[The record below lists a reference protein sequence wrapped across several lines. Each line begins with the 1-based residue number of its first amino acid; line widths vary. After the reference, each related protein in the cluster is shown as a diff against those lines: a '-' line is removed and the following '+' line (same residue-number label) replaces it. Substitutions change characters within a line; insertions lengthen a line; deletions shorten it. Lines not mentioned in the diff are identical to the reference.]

1 MFLRIALRNIMRNT
15 RRTAFSLGVITL
27 GVAILYLV
35 IGFTGESI
43 DSTKESLTSTS
54 GDVQIAAEDLFENR
68 ATDYDEYL
76 ISPDTR
82 ARVEGL
88 LAEDPRVAAYTSQVG
103 FSGLIGT
110 REGSTLLVATGLI
123 PGNPIQDYATTV
135 RSGQA
140 LSPDEGDAILITEQ
154 TAEKLAIEAGDRAT
168 IATGTVTGAFNAR
181 SVTVSGIIQ
190 FNATGT
196 QQLGFVPL
204 ATAHSVLRTD
214 GVERILVRLTDL
226 DQAEA
231 FAQDFQR
238 TLDDAGVDLS
248 VRTWQSL
255 NPFYDSISQF
265 WNVFNGFTGIG
276 VFVLVFFSVLEVLTM
291 SFLERTR
298 EVGSIRAIGTHR
310 MEVFRMFV
318 SEGIIIGLVGGVL
331 GVLAGT
337 GLSALVNATGVNWEP
352 PGAVEPIPLQIKVAL
367 SVAVIPFLT
376 AILSTLLSALYPSWT
391 NARRNIVQALTY
403 V

>member
-1 MFLRIALRNIMRNT
+1 MFLRIALRNIMRNR

-35 IGFTGESI
+35 LGFTGESI
-43 DSTKESLTSTS
+43 ESTKASLTSTS
-54 GDVQIAAEDLFENR
+54 GEVQIAAEDLFENR
-68 ATDYDEYL
+68 ASDYDDYL
-76 ISPDTR
+76 IGPDTIQ
-82 ARVEGL
+82 RVQTL
-88 LAEDPRVAAYTSQVG
+88 LDEDPRVAGYTSQIG

-110 REGSTLLVATGLI
+110 RDSSTLLVATGLV
-123 PGNPIQDYATTV
+123 PGNPIQDYASTV

-140 LSPDEGDAILITEQ
+140 LSADGGDEILITEQ
-154 TAEKLAIEAGDRAT
+154 TAEKLAIRAGDRVT

-181 SVTVSGIIQ
+181 SVTVRGVIQ

-204 ATAHSVLRTD
+204 ATAQSVLRTD
-214 GVERILVRLTDL
+214 GVERVLIRLTDIN
-226 DQAEA
+226 QAEA
-231 FAQDFQR
+231 FARDVQERMDE
-238 TLDDAGVDLS
+238 AGINLS
-248 VRTWQSL
+248 VRTWQEL

-310 MEVFRMFV
+310 WEVFRMFV
-318 SEGIIIGLVGGVL
+318 SEGVIIGLVGGVL

-337 GLSALVNATGVNWEP
+337 GLSALVNATGVSWEP

-367 SVAVIPFLT
+367 SVAVVPFVT

-391 NARRNIVQALTY
+391 NARRRIVEALTY